1 MNPKEV
7 GGEKAAEL
15 VKDGMVIGLGS
26 GSTAHC
32 AIKAIGRRVAAGLAV
47 TGVPTSTDSEGLAK
61 EVGIPLAALN
71 DVERIDLTID
81 GADEID
87 GDFNMIKGGG
97 GALLREKMVA
107 ACTEV
112 EAIVVDPSKVVDV
125 LGRGFALPVEV
136 VPFGWQVTQRW
147 LAELGC
153 SPVLRTKRDVPYETD
168 NGCFILDCKF
178 DEIPNPAEMERRISI
193 LPGVVENGLFVGL
206 AHILIVGREDGSVAT
221 RTRARGD

>member
-7 GGEKAAEL
+7 AGEKAAEL
-15 VKDGMVIGLGS
+15 VEDGMVVGLGS

-32 AIKAIGRRVAAGLAV
+32 AIRAIGRRVAGGLSV
-47 TGVPTSTDSEGLAK
+47 TGVPTSTDSELLAK

-71 DVERIDLTID
+71 EVARIDLTID

-136 VPFGWQVTQRW
+136 VQFGWQVTQRW

-153 SPVLRTKRDVPYETD
+153 SPVLRAKRGVPYETD

-178 DEIPNPAEMERRISI
+178 AEIRTPAELAQAINA

-206 AHILIVGREDGSVAT
+206 AHVLIIGREDGPAEVRRQHSAK
-221 RTRARGD
+221 